1 MIRIRNSR
9 SRSKYHAISTVYK
22 GIRYASKA
30 EAARAY
36 QLDILLEARKI
47 VWWLRQVPI
56 DIGEPGVDLP
66 FRVDFLVGAIT
77 DPGQESYCNPRLL
90 VHAEDVK
97 GVETASFKRHVKQ
110 WRLRGPFPLHVIK
123 GKKLEII
130 EQEKS

>member
-1 MIRIRNSR
+1 MIRVRNSR

-30 EAARAY
+30 EASRAY
-36 QLDILLEARKI
+36 QLDLLLEARKI

-77 DPGQESYCNPRLL
+77 DPGQ
-90 VHAEDVK
+90 
-97 GVETASFKRHVKQ
+97 
-110 WRLRGPFPLHVIK
+110 
-123 GKKLEII
+123 
-130 EQEKS
+130 